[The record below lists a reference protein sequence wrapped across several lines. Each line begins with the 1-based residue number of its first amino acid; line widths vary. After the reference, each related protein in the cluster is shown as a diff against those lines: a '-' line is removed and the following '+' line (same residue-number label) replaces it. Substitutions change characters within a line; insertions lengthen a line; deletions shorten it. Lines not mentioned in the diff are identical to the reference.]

1 MRLRALAAA
10 AAALMLA
17 ACATAP
23 DEPGD
28 ATGQQAQAPAASPA
42 PPVPVPAP
50 RGATSY
56 SDKPAVPPPANDN
69 SPTRTVTLPS
79 TGRVSLAEYR
89 AQMRQ
94 QLMRSENASADVADC
109 AAHASWVV
117 PRSATYD
124 ALRIP
129 TGALA
134 SGQASVENWEGR
146 FSRGKQA
153 VPVTSVVTFS
163 AAAHRRNGQSGQS
176 GQSRW
181 DPVKVRCG
189 YDDGMMLAYELLDD
203 DGDIIVEPAAK
214 PAVSVAP
221 RNATARGGKSKAKA
235 ARSSRSGKAT
245 SAKSP
250 AKSSGSAKKAAVKS
264 GGASSASKSTKK
276 TSKPSR

>member
-1 MRLRALAAA
+1 MIRRISMRLRALAAA

-23 DEPGD
+23 SESGD
-28 ATGQQAQAPAASPA
+28 AAGQQAQAPAASPA
-42 PPVPVPAP
+42 PQAPAPAP

-56 SDKPAVPPPANDN
+56 SDKQAVPPPDNDN
-69 SPTRTVTLPS
+69 SPTRTVTLPP

-94 QLMRSENASADVADC
+94 QLMQSENASADVADC

-134 SGQASVENWEGR
+134 SGQAAVESWEGR

-163 AAAHRRNGQSGQS
+163 AAAHRRN

-221 RNATARGGKSKAKA
+221 RNATANKGRKAKA
-235 ARSSRSGKAT
+235 TRSSRSGKAA
-245 SAKSP
+245 SAKS
-250 AKSSGSAKKAAVKS
+250 SATTKKAAAKPANS
-264 GGASSASKSTKK
+264 SKSTKK
-276 TSKPSR
+276 SSKPSR

>member
-1 MRLRALAAA
+1 MIRRISMRLRALAAA

-23 DEPGD
+23 SESGD
-28 ATGQQAQAPAASPA
+28 AAGQQAQAPAASPA
-42 PPVPVPAP
+42 PQATAPAP

-56 SDKPAVPPPANDN
+56 SDKQAVPPPDNDN
-69 SPTRTVTLPS
+69 SPTRTVTLPP

-94 QLMRSENASADVADC
+94 QLMQSENASADVADC

-134 SGQASVENWEGR
+134 SGQAAVESWEGR

-163 AAAHRRNGQSGQS
+163 AAAHRRNGQS

-221 RNATARGGKSKAKA
+221 ARNATAKGRKAKA
-235 ARSSRSGKAT
+235 TRSSRPGKAT
-245 SAKSP
+245 SAKS
-250 AKSSGSAKKAAVKS
+250 SASTKKAAAKS
-264 GGASSASKSTKK
+264 TSSSKSTKK

>member
-10 AAALMLA
+10 TAALMLA

-23 DEPGD
+23 DEPGNT
-28 ATGQQAQAPAASPA
+28 AGQQAQAPAASPA
-42 PPVPVPAP
+42 AQAPAPAP

-56 SDKPAVPPPANDN
+56 SDKPAVPPPDNDN
-69 SPTRTVTLPS
+69 SPTKTVTLPS

-94 QLMRSENASADVADC
+94 QLMQSENASADVADC

-134 SGQASVENWEGR
+134 SGQASVESWEGR

-163 AAAHRRNGQSGQS
+163 AAAHRRNGQSGQA

-221 RNATARGGKSKAKA
+221 RNATARGAKAKGKA
-235 ARSSRSGKAT
+235 TKSSRSGKAT
-245 SAKSP
+245 SAKS
-250 AKSSGSAKKAAVKS
+250 SGSAKKAAAKS
-264 GGASSASKSTKK
+264 GGSSSAGKSTKK